1 VKPAGSQTKAPE
13 KLEIWVEGQTDI
25 PETLE
30 VLEKP
35 QQEVPELVEPMT
47 ERQTETQET
56 AEPQPETSEPQAETP
71 ETGVPMIVRR
81 TQTQET
87 EEPQPETSEPQT
99 ETPET
104 EEPQT
109 HTHQASDPVR
119 ENEVAATC
127 LTAGSYDE
135 VVYCS
140 SCGEEISRTGRTIDA
155 LGHDWGNEEVLKEA
169 TCATGLVRHTCLRCR
184 LTEEITTAAT
194 SKHTFAATDERYD
207 EEYEEDGNTVAVYGH
222 YEECSVCGERKK
234 VEDGRETI
242 GG

>member
-1 VKPAGSQTKAPE
+1 M
-13 KLEIWVEGQTDI
+13 EGQTDI

-81 TQTQET
+81 TETQET

-99 ETPET
+99 ETPETGEPMTERQTETQET

-194 SKHTFAATDERYD
+194 SKHTFAATDELYD
-207 EEYEEDGNTVAVYGH
+207 EEYEEDGNTVVVYGH